1 MARRNVAKQVSVA
14 LVSEKVKPEDNMALE
29 LLTPAETNAVG
40 AVAVAVEN
48 ISDIMEETKAI
59 ALLGNNK
66 SAQIRYLHSK
76 GYKNSPIA
84 KFLSYYYGKEVKYQQ
99 VRNVLVQSASS
110 KD

>member
-29 LLTPAETNAVG
+29 LLTPTETGAAVT
-40 AVAVAVEN
+40 VAVEN
-48 ISDIMEETKAI
+48 TSDITDETQAI
-59 ALLGNNK
+59 TQFGTNK

-84 KFLSYYYGKEVKYQQ
+84 KFLSVIYGKEVKYQQ